1 MKLFSLI
8 HVMLSLFI
16 FVSCGDSAA
25 AANSTVS
32 YNPETVGAGEFE
44 QGNDYKILYAHGTAY
59 LTCRGMIDG
68 RFVMVQRTLICND
81 PFTHPAAFSKFI
93 NRNSKAHDVK
103 ITNLSNDNYSK
114 THSFNAKKGESKEFN
129 LLIGSLFQKP
139 LLRNGINSLKYEML
153 MKDGTV
159 EESGDMVLNV
169 ETTMKT
175 CQTIFMDSPD
185 INDCQMGGYNI
196 CSRYYYESR
205 CL

>member
-1 MKLFSLI
+1 MKIFSLI
-8 HVMLSLFI
+8 TVLLSLFI
-16 FVSCGDSAA
+16 FVSCGDSASA
-25 AANSTVS
+25 SNEAVTSSPVS
-32 YNPETVGAGEFE
+32 VGSGEFE

-59 LTCRGMIDG
+59 LTCQGMLDG
-68 RFVMVQRTLICND
+68 RFVMMQRTLVCNY

-93 NRNSKAHDVK
+93 NVGSKAHDVK
-103 ITNLSNDNYSK
+103 ITNMSNDNYSK

-139 LLRNGINSLKYEML
+139 LLRNGINNLKYEMI

-159 EESGDMVLNV
+159 EESGDMLINV

-175 CQTIFMDSPD
+175 CQTIFMNSYDL
-185 INDCQMGGYNI
+185 NECQMGGYNV